1 MRHMQWINTLSAPE
15 KQKHGLIMIGAAR
28 RLTFSVV
35 LVAVLWL
42 GYFWATTS
50 PGVL

>member
-1 MRHMQWINTLSAPE
+1 MRRMQWINTLNVPG

-35 LVAVLWL
+35 LVALLWL

-50 PGVL
+50 PGGL